1 MQRMRFLTTAATVG
15 LVVGGGL
22 LAGASPA
29 HAYRYWGRGGVV
41 VYGGPAY
48 VAPYYAPP
56 PVYYAPP
63 AAYYAAPPPPVA
75 YAPPAPPAA
84 YYPAPVYL
92 PPPEIAPDGGPP
104 AGYKPPNAGS

>member
-1 MQRMRFLTTAATVG
+1 MQQRMRFLATAATIG
-15 LVVGGGL
+15 LVVGVGL

-48 VAPYYAPP
+48 AAPYYAAPYYAAP

-63 AAYYAAPPPPVA
+63 PSYYPPP
-75 YAPPAPPAA
+75 A
-84 YYPAPVYL
+84 YYPAPVYM